1 MVEDS
6 PGGELPNVT
15 PFILQAKYGKDET
28 SCRDAGA
35 KVIESLTRYGRYS
48 VLIDLCKDEGTPPFL
63 AEEAR
68 NNILAAA
75 MTACKNS
82 GTLTPLQDVAVR
94 QDVPLVIALHAG
106 AALVMRYS
114 EPYDEKALWDILTD
128 KRYHDKACSAAGEAI
143 MKQAE
148 KELKFSTLFNLATSP
163 DVIYEVKKPAGLLL
177 IKLAVEQGNY
187 PILLAMEGQKSL
199 PVDIRI
205 ALEDQ
210 VQAAAMTSIELA
222 YAAKD
227 FAILTD
233 ISEDGRLPVSIRGKA
248 MGCLHDSMPPTPE
261 PEAAER
267 PDPVMTAELM
277 MRLGVS
283 AGAVHT
289 SVAPPASS
297 ERPTFREPPARRKH

>member
-1 MVEDS
+1 MVETV

-15 PFILQAKYGKDET
+15 PLILQAKYGKDEAT
-28 SCRDAGA
+28 CRAAGA
-35 KVIESLTRYGRYS
+35 KVIESLTSHGRYS
-48 VLIDLCKDEGTPPFL
+48 VLIDLCKGEDTPPFL

-68 NNILAAA
+68 DHILEAA

-82 GTLTPLQDVAVR
+82 GTLSPLQDVAVR
-94 QDVPLVIALHAG
+94 QDVPLVVALHAG
-106 AALVMRYS
+106 VALVMRYS

-128 KRYHDKACSAAGEAI
+128 SRYHDKANSEAGNAI
-143 MKQAE
+143 MERAE
-148 KELKFSTLFNLATSP
+148 KELKFSMLFKLAT
-163 DVIYEVKKPAGLLL
+163 DANVLYEVKKPAGLLL
-177 IKLAVEQGNY
+177 IKLAVEHGNY
-187 PILLAMEGQKSL
+187 PVLLAMGGQKIL

-205 ALEDQ
+205 ALEDK
-210 VQAAAMTSIELA
+210 VEAAAKAAIVLA

-248 MGCLHDSMPPTPE
+248 MGCMHDSMRPTSQH
-261 PEAAER
+261 AAAQL
-267 PDPVMTAELM
+267 PDPLMTAQLM

-283 AGAVHT
+283 AGAVHS

-297 ERPTFREPPARRKH
+297 ERPTFREPRARPKR